1 MENWTLSW
9 SKLIPLDLTNINNL
23 DDNIE
28 GVYRL
33 SKQEGDKV
41 FVFYVGKGKI
51 KDRLKKHI
59 DISEEN
65 EKIKAIVNNGKC
77 FFRYSIIT
85 REEVRQSAE
94 KKMYKVYQP
103 SCNLVEPTGRD
114 DINVNL
120 D

>member
-9 SKLIPLDLTNINNL
+9 SKLISFNSANVNILDE
-23 DDNIE
+23 NIE

-33 SKQEGDKV
+33 SRQEGDKI

-51 KDRLKKHI
+51 KERLLKHLS
-59 DISEEN
+59 DSEDN
-65 EKIKAIVNNGKC
+65 DCLNATIKSYNC

-85 REEVRQSAE
+85 RDEVRKAAE

-103 SCNLVEPTGRD
+103 LCNLIEPEGRD
-114 DINVNL
+114 DIGVNL
-120 D
+120 E